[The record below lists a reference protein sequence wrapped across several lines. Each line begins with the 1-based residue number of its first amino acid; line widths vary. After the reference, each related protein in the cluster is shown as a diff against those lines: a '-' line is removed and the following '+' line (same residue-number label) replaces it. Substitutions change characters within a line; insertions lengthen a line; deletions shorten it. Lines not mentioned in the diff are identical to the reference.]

1 MNPSVILN
9 TAAEETYQYFVF
21 ELWVNNLMTHIF
33 SINFVWEAYQRYC
46 LLLTLS
52 LPVDKF
58 MMPIKQTQRIKAFHG
73 IVFWLI
79 LMYNNIPCIGNHVLS
94 PITLVIAKHFQIYL
108 P

>member
-58 MMPIKQTQRIKAFHG
+58 MMPIKQTQNVLRLSMELYFG
-73 IVFWLI
+73 QFL
-79 LMYNNIPCIGNHVLS
+79 CI
-94 PITLVIAKHFQIYL
+94 TIYRV
-108 P
+108 

>member
-58 MMPIKQTQRIKAFHG
+58 MMPIKQTQNVLRLSMELYFG
-73 IVFWLI
+73 QFS
-79 LMYNNIPCIGNHVLS
+79 CITINV
-94 PITLVIAKHFQIYL
+94 YR
-108 P
+108 